1 MAIQVNYIDN
11 GMGIEIIAS
20 GVVTG
25 EDIIEAHKK
34 IYNEVNLK
42 KQKYQIVDRSHC
54 KEYKVSPEQIR
65 SIAELDKAASKT
77 NPDIMIALI
86 APTAHQFGMSR
97 MWQAY
102 IEESHFLTKV
112 FNDRRSADIWIEE
125 QLRKT

>member
-65 SIAELDKAASKT
+65 SIAELDKAASIT